1 MDITRNKKVV
11 TRSSCHTEYI
21 ALAEATD
28 EVIFLIGIA
37 KDLSLNIS
45 EHIEIFEDN
54 SSAKVFVRFRLLML
68 FFCN

>member
-1 MDITRNKKVV
+1 MSYR
-11 TRSSCHTEYI
+11 
-21 ALAEATD
+21 AD

-45 EHIEIFEDN
+45 EPIEIFEDN

-68 FFCN
+68 FFVTKIIIVFVFNDAASKRKEVC